1 MTVDSSASLEHVIGA
16 TGRFQLRQVSGS
28 IEIRAV
34 DGDTVRV
41 RERSGKSLHDVFRVE
56 AGEGRLTMASPD
68 RGGIDLVI
76 FGIGRRSSLD
86 LEVEVPRRA
95 DVVIETASADVGAS
109 GLAGNTRVRTASGDI
124 ELTNLSGNLE
134 LDAVSGEVDV
144 KADGPLT
151 VRCRTISGDCTL
163 RAQQLGRAVV
173 ETTSGDV
180 RLDALLAGS
189 GPFEVQTVSGDVTIV
204 GRTGIRVE
212 ARTVTGDLR
221 SDLPHRMDTSPG
233 RKQLIVGDGTTAV
246 AFRSVS
252 GDLRIVAPRDG
263 SPSAAAAAGSVPPA
277 VMPTGPVPPTAP
289 SAHEP
294 RSASSQP
301 VPRSASSA
309 HEPPSAS
316 SQAVP
321 PSTPDVDLGHV
332 AQVPADFWPAE
343 PVTGHEAGHEVARLD
358 ILHALERG
366 ELSVNA
372 AMRRLADI
380 EEA

>member
-1 MTVDSSASLEHVIGA
+1 MTVDSSASLQHVIGA

-34 DGDTVRV
+34 NGDTARV

-56 AGEGRLTMASPD
+56 TGEGRLTMTSPD

-95 DVVIETASADVGAS
+95 DVSIETASADVDAS

-144 KADGPLT
+144 RADGPLT

-163 RAQQLGRAVV
+163 RAPQLGRAVV

-189 GPFEVQTVSGDVTIV
+189 GPFEIQTVSGDVTIV

-221 SDLPHRMDTSPG
+221 SDLPHRLDTSPG

-263 SPSAAAAAGSVPPA
+263 SPSAAAAVQGSSPA
-277 VMPTGPVPPTAP
+277 VAMPTTPAPPSMP
-289 SAHEP
+289 SAP
-294 RSASSQP
+294 M
-301 VPRSASSA
+301 
-309 HEPPSAS
+309 PPSAS
-316 SQAVP
+316 SQRVP
-321 PSTPDVDLGHV
+321 PSLPDVALGDRDLG
-332 AQVPADFWPAE
+332 AAAFETAE

-366 ELSVNA
+366 ELSVDA